1 MEGALQLN
9 AKPVRERL
17 AREVRDAMSVPITY
31 GELEKYNAFLPGRN
45 TGPRS
50 VDNAPVASRVSA
62 LAIDLAL
69 FSSMFITLNL
79 GLSIAFAQP
88 WVWASVAVF
97 PIFFY
102 AWQVMFDAAGG
113 SLGKRAMG
121 LRVMGPA
128 DTPVDMGQAAKRDL
142 WLLLAMIPIA
152 GPVAALGVGIW
163 FAGAAKADAFG
174 VAPHDRYARTRVVK
188 KLRNDAYGAR

>member
-1 MEGALQLN
+1 MN

-69 FSSMFITLNL
+69 FSSMFITVLV

-88 WVWASVAVF
+88 WTLAG
-97 PIFFY
+97 IFALPVLFY
-102 AWQVMFDAAGG
+102 IWQTMLDAAGG
-113 SLGKRAMG
+113 SLGKRMMG
-121 LRVMGPA
+121 LRVVGPA
-128 DTPVDMGQAAKRDL
+128 HTPVDAGQAARRNL
-142 WLLLAMIPIA
+142 WLLIPMIPIA
-152 GPVAALGVGIW
+152 GPFVGLGVGLW
-163 FAGAAKADAFG
+163 YAGVAKADAFG
-174 VAPHDRYARTRVVK
+174 VAPHDRLSRTRVVK
-188 KLRNDAYGAR
+188 RISSES